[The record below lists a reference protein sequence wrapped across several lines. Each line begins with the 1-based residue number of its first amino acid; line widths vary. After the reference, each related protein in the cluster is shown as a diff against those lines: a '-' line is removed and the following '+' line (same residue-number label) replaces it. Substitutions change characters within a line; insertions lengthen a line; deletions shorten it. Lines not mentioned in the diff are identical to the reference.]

1 MQNIFEPIEDE
12 NEVEDFLVG
21 SDPGDEQVVITLI
34 ED

>member
-21 SDPGDEQVVITLI
+21 VDPGDEQVVITLI